1 MTISIWRYSHL
12 ALAVSSFVFILLA
25 SVTGLLLAFQPIS
38 EQIQPYKTADF
49 DKVTLAETVSILK
62 KTFPEVID
70 VQIDANDFVLASV
83 ITNEGESISRY
94 INPKTA
100 QFLGD
105 KIETS
110 KFFQWV
116 TNFHR
121 SLFLKGTGRFFVG
134 LCSFLLFL
142 IAVSGSVLILKR
154 QGSFKKVFSKIVN
167 ENFNQ
172 YWHVVLGRLSLIP
185 IIIITITGVYLSLEK
200 FNLLPEFKVSHNID
214 FEAIQETPKIE
225 TVNFEIFKNI
235 PLSEVRSVE
244 FPFSEDVEDYFTIT
258 LKGKELIVNQF
269 TGDILS
275 EINYPLITFYSNLS
289 LNLHTGKGSILW
301 SVILAIAS
309 VNILFFIYSGFT
321 MTLKRRKTKLKNKFK
336 KDEAKYIILVGSENG
351 STIAFAIGLYKQLLQ
366 AGETVF
372 ISELNQYTTYK
383 EAEHLIILTATYGQ
397 GEAPTNANKFLKL
410 LKEKKQKGKLSFSVV
425 GFGSLSYPDFCQFAF
440 QVDQELNNYFTQT
453 LAPFTINDKSV
464 EAFEQWT
471 KQWSEKMELQ
481 IQISK
486 KDLII
491 KPKLSNKL
499 KVVQKTDVTKNPD
512 STFLISLKPKK
523 TVRFKSGDLLA
534 VYPNKDYRERLYS
547 IGKVD
552 GQIQLSV
559 KYFENGLGSN
569 FLNNLKLQ
577 THFKAR
583 IIKNTSFYFPKK
595 ASRVILIANG
605 TGIGPFLGMLHQN
618 KKQIETHLY
627 FGLRTQASYDLYKTQ
642 IQKATSENKL
652 KQILLAIS
660 QEGDKN
666 YVQDILFKDA
676 KFVAETLQNKG
687 VIMICGSLAMQKGV
701 LGVLEHICSNINNKP
716 LRFYQNNQQIK
727 MDCY

>member
-1 MTISIWRYSHL
+1 
-12 ALAVSSFVFILLA
+12 
-25 SVTGLLLAFQPIS
+25 
-38 EQIQPYKTADF
+38 
-49 DKVTLAETVSILK
+49 
-62 KTFPEVID
+62 
-70 VQIDANDFVLASV
+70 
-83 ITNEGESISRY
+83 
-94 INPKTA
+94 
-100 QFLGD
+100 
-105 KIETS
+105 
-110 KFFQWV
+110 
-116 TNFHR
+116 
-121 SLFLKGTGRFFVG
+121 
-134 LCSFLLFL
+134 
-142 IAVSGSVLILKR
+142 
-154 QGSFKKVFSKIVN
+154 
-167 ENFNQ
+167 
-172 YWHVVLGRLSLIP
+172 
-185 IIIITITGVYLSLEK
+185 
-200 FNLLPEFKVSHNID
+200 
-214 FEAIQETPKIE
+214 
-225 TVNFEIFKNI
+225 
-235 PLSEVRSVE
+235 VRSVE